1 MDLVTSF
8 IIASGIILLG
18 FIANAIFRRTY
29 IPDTLSLIFLGVLLG
44 PGLTYI
50 AGISIFPREQ
60 LLGSLEYIAQLTL
73 ALVMFDAG
81 MSLDIYKIVKE
92 SPRGV
97 TFSIVNFIVSTVLIT
112 MMAKYFLN
120 LRWSYCFFLGAV
132 LATAGSAV
140 VVPLVMKLHFS
151 EDVKHILIIEAA
163 LSDVYTLIFATT
175 LLAYMRGTT
184 TELQMAIKQLVSSV
198 SVGLLVGALIGLF
211 WIYTIEQLSREEHS
225 YVATLGALLVA
236 YTVTTW
242 LEGSGAMAALAFGLI
257 IGNHRFITLIL
268 GLETGPLA
276 MTELTVTTR
285 SIHGEITFIVR
296 SFFFVVMGL
305 LYTWPIGNMI
315 TLFLGVLASLLLLSA
330 RAISMFTVASKSP
343 LAEIWTASSI
353 YGRGLVPALFAQF
366 LITYNL
372 YMGEMLYDIILN
384 TIIITNIL
392 MTLGVY
398 LFGRRMHAE
407 IPHLPKGIAVR
418 VPGVSESETSEE

>member
-44 PGLTYI
+44 PGMSYL
-50 AGISIFPREQ
+50 AGVSIFPREQ
-60 LLGSLEYIAQLTL
+60 LLGSIDYIAQLTL

-81 MSLDIYKIVKE
+81 MSLDIYKIMKE

-97 TFSIVNFIVSTVLIT
+97 SFSIINFVVSTIVIT
-112 MMAKYFLN
+112 MMAKYFLQ

-151 EDVKHILIIEAA
+151 EDVKHILVIEAA

-175 LLAYMRGTT
+175 LLSYMSGQTANFQT
-184 TELQMAIKQLVSSV
+184 AIKQLVSSV

-242 LEGSGAMAALAFGLI
+242 LDGSGAMAALAFGLI

-276 MTELTVTTR
+276 MTELAVTTR
-285 SIHGEITFIVR
+285 SIHGEITFIMR

-305 LYTWPIGNMI
+305 LYTWPINNI
-315 TLFLGVLASLLLLSA
+315 TSLFLGLLASVLLFSA
-330 RAISMFTVASKSP
+330 RALSILTVAGRSP
-343 LAEIWTASSI
+343 LVEIWTAASI

-366 LITYNL
+366 LITLN
-372 YMGEMLYDIILN
+372 MPFGETLYDIILN
-384 TIIITNIL
+384 SIIITNVF

-398 LFGRRMHAE
+398 LFGRKMGVKAPR
-407 IPHLPKGIAVR
+407 LPKGITVE
-418 VPGVSESETSEE
+418 VPGLGEAEATER